1 MLLLDSTHRERL
13 VLRLLV
19 VLALGPLLLASTLM
33 TPARAGGLYSNEF
46 ATTSQANAGAGRGA
60 WVPDASAALHNPASM
75 TELDDHGFASGFSL
89 AFGDVHFDASSSSP
103 SGSANGGNQA
113 GIAPIA
119 SFSYVHK
126 VSDRVRFGLSF
137 FSLSGSILDPGNGW
151 AGRFEMTEVSLL
163 TISIVP
169 ILAVRVTD
177 WLSVG
182 AGPAVSYGVLDWKLR
197 VDDFPAG
204 SGSES
209 KAKFDNLDDWQA
221 SGRVGLYL
229 KPLEDV
235 SLSIFYNSK
244 TDFNLKGKFRGPAG
258 ALNPGF
264 KLGLPL
270 PQFVEVSAY
279 WQVTDKIALLGT
291 FNWEDWS
298 EADKLRVTLGPG
310 PSVDAAVGFIDT
322 YKIGVGANYRLTD
335 EWLLQTGLSYDTAGL
350 KNKDRTTALPVD
362 EQIRFAV
369 GAQHDLNESLTLGL
383 SFVYLNLGQGE
394 VRNATVRGDYDRNN
408 IFILGMTVAFKELPW
423 SGKATFSGKGI

>member
-1 MLLLDSTHRERL
+1 MLPLDWTHPCERL

-19 VLALGPLLLASTLM
+19 VLALGPLLLASALT
-33 TPARAGGLYSNEF
+33 TPAHAGGLYVNEYS
-46 ATTSQANAGAGRGA
+46 TTSQANAGAGRGA
-60 WVPDASAALHNPASM
+60 WAPDASATLHNPASM
-75 TELDDHGFASGFSL
+75 TELDDHGFATGFSL
-89 AFGDVHFDASSSSP
+89 AIGDVHFDSSSTSP

-137 FSLSGSILDPGNGW
+137 LSLSGSILDPANDW

-163 TISIVP
+163 TISVAP
-169 ILAVRVTD
+169 TLAVRVTD

-182 AGPAVSYGVLDWKLR
+182 AGPVVSYGVLDWKLR
-197 VDDFPAG
+197 VNDVPP
-204 SGSES
+204 GSES
-209 KAKFDNLDDWQA
+209 KAKFDNLDDWEA
-221 SGRVGLYL
+221 AGRVGLYL
-229 KPLEDV
+229 KPVEDV
-235 SLSIFYNSK
+235 SLSIFYTSK
-244 TDFNLKGKFRGPAG
+244 TDFKLNGKFRGPAG
-258 ALNPGF
+258 SLNPGF

-279 WQVTDKIALLGT
+279 WQMTDKIALLGT

-298 EADKLRVTLGPG
+298 EADELSVTIGSA

-322 YKIGVGANYRLTD
+322 YKIGIGANYRLTD
-335 EWLLQTGLSYDTAGL
+335 EWLLQTGLSYDTSGL

-362 EQIRFAV
+362 EQIRIAV

-383 SFVYLNLGQGE
+383 SFVYVNLGQGE
-394 VRNATVRGDYDRNN
+394 VRSPTVRGDYDRNN
-408 IFILGMTVAFKELPW
+408 IFVLGMTLAFKELPW
-423 SGKATFSGKGI
+423 SGKATYSGKGI